1 MLYVYQ
7 PSNKCRK
14 LNVLKI
20 NDSLLNKVEGFVN
33 LVRGKFANILTLD
46 NSSNDEYQQSIIRLS
61 IACLFLVSITFS
73 QSLAFSKITLY
84 WIGYIFF
91 CLASLYHI
99 RKKPSQNNT
108 RIIINAIADVLATS
122 IVVLLTNA
130 IGAVLIGVYLFIVI
144 GYGLRYGR
152 NVLIIT
158 YVASLIGFIG
168 SSLIS
173 PYWQTHMAIFVGLLF
188 TLVTIPLYALLLM
201 NRLKEATRKA
211 EAANQAKSEFLS
223 HISHEI
229 RTPLNGIIGACQLL
243 ETSNLGKDHAALF
256 NVMKSSSNVLLE
268 LVNNVL
274 DLSKIESGKIINAT
288 EDFYLQNLIT
298 STVNL
303 FETQASQKGVS
314 IGFEISKETPLRI
327 HGNLMHTKQVL
338 INLVG
343 NAVKFTE
350 QGSIK
355 INIYTPEQGSSHA
368 TIRFE
373 VIDTGTGIAEDS
385 LPHIFESFV
394 QAKESKYKFGGT
406 GLGTTISK
414 NLVELMQ
421 GQIGVESVYGQGSTF
436 WFEIPFEKLS
446 SSNIGQENISSEIIP
461 FKKSEAAKPIKNAY
475 HVLVAEDND
484 TNILIL
490 SQMLD
495 LHHHT
500 YDIVKNGE
508 LALDKLRDETYDVMI
523 LDCNMPVMGG
533 LEALQIYQSIT
544 VGQPQV
550 PAIILTADATNNTR
564 ALFDGLGVSAF
575 LTKPIDNDILAESI
589 ERAVLNANPSKAKV
603 IQYCDISQVK
613 STPEQVADAEN
624 VEIEAQYLDVSRLE
638 TLASLGKSPN
648 FMQNLVQ
655 GFITDT
661 EQNFSMLITHALSLD
676 YEKINDCG
684 HAIAGSAANIGADH
698 LSKLSRVIN
707 HIKPSDNQNLDDLL
721 SETLDS
727 YQKTKQ
733 ALLRYLA
740 RRGTDVNRTATR

>member
-1 MLYVYQ
+1 MTNSINLKTKAIN
-7 PSNKCRK
+7 SIKSSSEK
-14 LNVLKI
+14 LGQI
-20 NDSLLNKVEGFVN
+20 FSFVEFKLHGQ
-33 LVRGKFANILTLD
+33 
-46 NSSNDEYQQSIIRLS
+46 EYEQAIIRFSITSLFMLILLGFNYSIKPIVFTLWLS
-61 IACLFLVSITFS
+61 YMIFCSILLFLTKKDSTLNQKRILITALMDISIT
-73 QSLAFSKITLY
+73 SLAVYF
-84 WIGYIFF
+84 
-91 CLASLYHI
+91 
-99 RKKPSQNNT
+99 
-108 RIIINAIADVLATS
+108 TS
-122 IVVLLTNA
+122 E
-130 IGAVLIGVYLFIVI
+130 IGAVYMGVYLWLIV
-144 GYGLRYGR
+144 GYGLRYGKSLL
-152 NVLIIT
+152 VATYLMSIAGFLI
-158 YVASLIGFIG
+158 ASL
-168 SSLIS
+168 LS
-173 PYWQTHMAIFVGLLF
+173 PHWQNHIAAVMGMLF
-188 TLVTIPLYALLLM
+188 TLITIPLYALSLL
-201 NRLKEATRKA
+201 NKFKAATLKA
-211 EAANQAKSEFLS
+211 EAANLAKSEFLS

-243 ETSNLGKDHAALF
+243 ETSNLDKDHATLF
-256 NVMKSSSNVLLE
+256 NVMKSSSNMLLD

-274 DLSKIESGKIINAT
+274 DLSKIESGKVINST

-298 STVNL
+298 TTVNL

-327 HGNLMHTKQVL
+327 HGNLLHTKQVL

-350 QGSIK
+350 KGNIK
-355 INIYTPEQGSSHA
+355 INVYATEQGSSQA

-414 NLVELMQ
+414 NLVELMH
-421 GQIGVESVYGQGSTF
+421 GKIGVESIFGQGSTF

-461 FKKSEAAKPIKNAY
+461 FKKAETAKPVKNVY
-475 HVLVAEDND
+475 HILVAEDND
-484 TNILIL
+484 TNIMIL

-495 LHHHT
+495 LQHHT

-508 LALDKLRDETYDVMI
+508 LALDKLRDETYDLMI

-533 LEALQIYQSIT
+533 LEALKIYQSIT
-544 VGQPQV
+544 VGQQQI
-550 PAIILTADATNNTR
+550 PAIILTADATFDTR
-564 ALFDGLGVSAF
+564 ALFEGLGVAAF
-575 LTKPIDNDILAESI
+575 LTKPIQNDVLGESI
-589 ERAVLNANPSKAKV
+589 ENAVISANPSKAKV
-603 IQYCDISQVK
+603 IQYCDISQAK
-613 STPEQVADAEN
+613 SASNSAAKPEKLE
-624 VEIEAQYLDVSRLE
+624 VETQYLDVARLE
-638 TLASLGKSPN
+638 TLAMLGKSPN

-661 EQNFSMLITHALSLD
+661 EQNFSMLITHSLSLD

-698 LSKLSRVIN
+698 LSKLSRIIN
-707 HIKPSDNQNLDDLL
+707 HIKPSDNKNLDALL
-721 SETLDS
+721 SDTLDS

-740 RRGTDVNRTATR
+740 QRPDNQTRTIAR